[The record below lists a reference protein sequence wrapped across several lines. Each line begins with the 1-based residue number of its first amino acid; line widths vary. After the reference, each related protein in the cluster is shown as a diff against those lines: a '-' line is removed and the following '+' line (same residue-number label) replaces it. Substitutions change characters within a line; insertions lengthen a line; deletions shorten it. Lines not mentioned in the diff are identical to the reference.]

1 MPRAR
6 RGAGLLALL
15 LLLGGCTQ
23 WYHRLGA
30 ALPEDYEKRAEGE
43 SLARVLA
50 ALGPPLRLA
59 ATDRGLVMAW
69 ESWRIRQDALGVGL
83 GWVWAGADFLTLNWG
98 GARIRGDYLV
108 LSFDGEGRVD
118 GAARVRRDDSIGSGT
133 AVQPFGLVPMVNV
146 SDILRPLPQHAWGGS
161 QLLPLPV
168 VLNNAQRPG
177 MANTGVEQ
185 RGTPRGVG
193 ASAQEWQP

>member
-43 SLARVLA
+43 SLAKVLA
-50 ALGPPLRLA
+50 ALGPPMRLA

-118 GAARVRRDDSIGSGT
+118 GAARVRRNDSIGSGT

-177 MANTGVEQ
+177 MADTGIEQ

-193 ASAQEWQP
+193 ASAQEW

>member
-15 LLLGGCTQ
+15 LMGLAGCTQ

-43 SLARVLA
+43 SLAKVLA
-50 ALGPPLRLA
+50 ALGPPMRLA

-69 ESWRIRQDALGVGL
+69 EAWRIRQDALGVGL
-83 GWVWAGADFLTLNWG
+83 GWIWAGADFLTLNWG

-118 GAARVRRDDSIGSGT
+118 GAARVRRNDSIGSGT

-177 MANTGVEQ
+177 MADTGIEQ

-193 ASAQEWQP
+193 ASAQEW

>member
-1 MPRAR
+1 MPSAR
-6 RGAGLLALL
+6 CGACLLAL

-30 ALPEDYEKRAEGE
+30 ALPEDYEQRAEGE
-43 SLARVLA
+43 SLANVLA
-50 ALGPPLRLA
+50 ALGPPMRLA
-59 ATDRGLVMAW
+59 ATDGGLIMAW
-69 ESWRIRQDALGVGL
+69 EAWRIRQDALGVGL

-98 GARIRGDYLV
+98 GARIRGDYLL
-108 LSFDGEGRVD
+108 LSFDAQRRVD
-118 GAARVRRDDSIGSGT
+118 GAARVRRNDSIGSGT

-146 SDILRPLPQHAWGGS
+146 SDILRPLPQHAWGS
-161 QLLPLPV
+161 AQLLPLPAI
-168 VLNNAQRPG
+168 LNNAQRPG

-193 ASAQEWQP
+193 ASAQEW

>member
-193 ASAQEWQP
+193 ASAQEW

>member
-43 SLARVLA
+43 PLARVLA

-59 ATDRGLVMAW
+59 ATERGLVMAW

-118 GAARVRRDDSIGSGT
+118 GAARVRRNDSIGSGT

-177 MANTGVEQ
+177 MADTGIEQ

-193 ASAQEWQP
+193 ASAQEW